1 MQTLPR
7 AKDQPP
13 NALVLVLLD
22 LGKLELHVASFKL
35 ALMLHILDHGESKQ
49 ALALTHRPSAGG
61 AVRRSLPVS

>member
-35 ALMLHILDHGESKQ
+35 ALMLHILDHSESKQ
-49 ALALTHRPSAGG
+49 ALALTHRHSAGG
-61 AVRRSLPVS
+61 AVGWSLPVS